1 MRNTLNTGSYVT
13 VMLVMVVD
21 TMMIVTAEETVLN
34 VIVVMEQVKNVIC
47 LN

>member
-1 MRNTLNTGSYVT
+1 MKNTLNTGNYVT
-13 VMLVMVVD
+13 VRLVTEVD
-21 TMMIVTAEETVLN
+21 TMMIVIAEETVLN